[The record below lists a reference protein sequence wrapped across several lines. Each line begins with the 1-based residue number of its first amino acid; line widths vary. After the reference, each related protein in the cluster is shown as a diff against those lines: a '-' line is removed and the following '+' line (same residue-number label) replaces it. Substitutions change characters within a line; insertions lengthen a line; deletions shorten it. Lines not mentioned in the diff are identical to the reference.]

1 MIHAEELGGLDLL
14 PGEYAGEDIWKVWSG
29 IMAVMTAMFVFPLS
43 SLLGDRGH
51 AGESLYFGLNSEII
65 Y

>member
-1 MIHAEELGGLDLL
+1 M
-14 PGEYAGEDIWKVWSG
+14 AG
-29 IMAVMTAMFVFPLS
+29 MTAMFVFPLS
-43 SLLGDRGH
+43 SLLGDRRY